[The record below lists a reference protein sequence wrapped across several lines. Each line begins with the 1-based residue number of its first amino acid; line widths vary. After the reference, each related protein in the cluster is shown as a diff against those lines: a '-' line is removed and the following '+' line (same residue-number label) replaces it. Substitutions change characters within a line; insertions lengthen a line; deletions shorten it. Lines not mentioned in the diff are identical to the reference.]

1 MPRLDSKVRA
11 VRRGLAVPLLLVAL
25 PAILF
30 YTVLLRNVLDIP
42 ILDDYDALLDFLNQL
57 VPLNGISA
65 KASYFL
71 AAQHNEYKLYFVNGI
86 AWLQV
91 ALLGHIDFRVL
102 SAIGDGFVLLLAI
115 LLWKMF
121 LPHHKDLAVR
131 LTLFIPV
138 SWLLFQLQYFETL
151 NWAMAALQN
160 IPILVFSLGA
170 IYLLVKETREA
181 FFGAVIFF
189 ILAVA
194 ASGNG
199 FLLIPVGLLIL
210 MVNRRYLRF
219 AAWLVV
225 AGGCVAV
232 YVYHYNVLSSQTGPH
247 RSVFSAF
254 HPLAPAYVLAFIGSA
269 ASFPFKWGSLLLG
282 AMLCLFFFYLARRGY
297 IRRNPLV
304 AYCVLFLLLT
314 AVGVAGIR
322 SDFGISQALNSRYT
336 IYSALLVIFAWFAI
350 VEEVLQDR
358 HAPFLSNNAFL
369 GAVAIAVL
377 FSLSMDGLGS
387 MQIAGRYRKLIE
399 AMSAFEHPASE
410 GSTVGPAPMLPG
422 SNGIAITIEFNRRI
436 RPILAESGR
445 LGIYRPPPL

>member
-1 MPRLDSKVRA
+1 MPERDSKQQA
-11 VRRGLAVPLLLVAL
+11 APRRLAVPLLLVAF

-30 YTVLLRNVLDIP
+30 YTILLRNVLDIP
-42 ILDDYDALLDFLNQL
+42 ILDDYDALLDFVNHLI
-57 VPLNGISA
+57 PLNGALA

-71 AAQHNEYKLYFVNGI
+71 AAQHNEYKLYFVNGM

-91 ALLGHIDFRVL
+91 ALLGHIDFRIL

-121 LPHHKDLAVR
+121 LPHHKDLAAR

-151 NWAMAALQN
+151 NWSMAALQN
-160 IPILVFSLGA
+160 IPILVFSFAA
-170 IYLLVKETREA
+170 IYFLIRGTRA
-181 FFGAVIFF
+181 TFFGAVIFF

-210 MVNRRYLRF
+210 VVNRRYLRF

-225 AGGCVAV
+225 SGGCIAV
-232 YVYHYNVLSSQTGPH
+232 YAYHYNVLSSQTGSH

-269 ASFPFKWGSLLLG
+269 ASFPFKTGSLILG
-282 AMLCLFFFYLARRGY
+282 AMICIFFCYLAWRGY

-304 AYCVLFLLLT
+304 SCCILFLLLT

-322 SDFGISQALNSRYT
+322 SDFGLSQALNSRYT
-336 IYSALLVIFAWFAI
+336 IYSALLLIFAWFAI
-350 VEEVLQDR
+350 VEAFLQDK

-377 FSLSMDGLGS
+377 FSLTMDGLGS
-387 MQIAGRYRKLIE
+387 MQIAGRHRKLIE
-399 AMSAFEHPASE
+399 AMAAYEHRSSQESA
-410 GSTVGPAPMLPG
+410 VGPAPVLPG
-422 SNGIAITIEFNRRI
+422 SNAMVTSLKFNGRI
-436 RPILAESGR
+436 RPILAESIR